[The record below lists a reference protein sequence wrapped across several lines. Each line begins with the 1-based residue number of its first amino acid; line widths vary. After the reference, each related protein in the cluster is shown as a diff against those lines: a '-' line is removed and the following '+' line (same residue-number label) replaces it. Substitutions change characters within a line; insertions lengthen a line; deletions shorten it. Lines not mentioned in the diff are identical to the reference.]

1 MNIYINYVYNNIMFS
16 IGAGNK
22 PPSQF
27 HIVANT
33 NISAKQYNNFTEE
46 QKKNFLFVMRN
57 FGQYLKDNFKGFLK
71 APMTKE
77 RNTIKIKDM
86 NINLE
91 IQPSTKS
98 PGALHLDGYIYFNK
112 YCLFDFQKLN
122 DLWRSFVKASGG
134 KGGIINMVFMPD
146 YLENTKKYS
155 TKQGQTI
162 FKL

>member
-1 MNIYINYVYNNIMFS
+1 MFS

-27 HIVANT
+27 HIVANS
-33 NISAKQYNNFTEE
+33 NISAKQFNNFTEE
-46 QKKNFLFVMRN
+46 QKKNFMFTMQN
-57 FGQYLKDNFKGFLK
+57 FGKYLAENFKGFLK

-77 RNTIKIKDM
+77 RNTIKIKEFS
-86 NINLE
+86 INLE
-91 IQPSTKS
+91 IQPSKNS

-112 YCLFDFQKLN
+112 YCLFDFKKLN
-122 DLWRSFVKASGG
+122 DLWHSFVKAAGG
-134 KGGIINMVFMPD
+134 KKGIINMVFMPD

-155 TKQGQTI
+155 NKQGNTI